1 MAARGPGA
9 FQFTVTSIGVPTY
22 VIDAS
27 TNLSDWTAIKTNT
40 LTPYDYTEP
49 NMLEGT
55 EANKENEAGR
65 QELDENKQAA
75 VGGPIHQNTV

>member
-1 MAARGPGA
+1 MDFTSSSLILDGWRHSGPGA

-49 NMLEGT
+49 NML
-55 EANKENEAGR
+55 ANPRRFFRAR
-65 QELDENKQAA
+65 SL
-75 VGGPIHQNTV
+75 P